1 MRAAAGFQAVPS
13 GTASDWAAEGMRP
26 TACGLV
32 GCSSLGWSVHDR
44 HKGYKVFPGVPPHS
58 GVRALDGAV
67 NFAAA
72 CLYSLASILHLPPS
86 TFQHNLQSACLRIVH
101 TAASNSTISPPR
113 FRSTTR
119 CWTSMITKRGL
130 LRMHRVVGEVG
141 LLLDKETNERW
152 EGTVTGGLVAALSMI
167 LPREEQDNDDIHPP
181 WPIHELPDPLV

>member
-1 MRAAAGFQAVPS
+1 MWS
-13 GTASDWAAEGMRP
+13 GWLQLSWLVCARSTQGVQGVSGCATALRSQSTGRSRQLC
-26 TACGLV
+26 CGLPLF
-32 GCSSLGWSVHDR
+32 SR
-44 HKGYKVFPGVPPHS
+44 
-58 GVRALDGAV
+58 
-67 NFAAA
+67 
-72 CLYSLASILHLPPS
+72 IHLPSS

-130 LRMHRVVGEVG
+130 LRMHRVVGDVG

-152 EGTVTGGLVAALSMI
+152 EGTVTGQLVAALSMA

-181 WPIHELPDPLV
+181 WPIHQLPDPLV

>member
-13 GTASDWAAEGMRP
+13 GTASDWAAEGMGP
-26 TACGLV
+26 TAFGLV

-58 GVRALDGAV
+58 GVRSTGRSRQLCCGLPL
-67 NFAAA
+67 F
-72 CLYSLASILHLPPS
+72 SRIHLPSS

-113 FRSTTR
+113 FPLTTR

-152 EGTVTGGLVAALSMI
+152 EGTVTGRLVAALSMT
-167 LPREEQDNDDIHPP
+167 LPR
-181 WPIHELPDPLV
+181 